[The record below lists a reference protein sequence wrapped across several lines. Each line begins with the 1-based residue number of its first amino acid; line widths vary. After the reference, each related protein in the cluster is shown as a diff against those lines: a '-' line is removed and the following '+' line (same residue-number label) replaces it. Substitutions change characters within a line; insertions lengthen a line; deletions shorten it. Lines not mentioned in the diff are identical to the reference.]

1 MPAYLREQQCVISHT
16 DFICAGPHPQH
27 KIKMALT
34 TKQKQFLRA
43 QAHHLSPVVL
53 LGQHGLTEAVM
64 AEIELAL
71 GIHELIKV
79 RIPGQDREDK
89 KAMMHQIATT
99 TAAELVQTVGH
110 MAVFYR
116 PDPDGARLILPKP
129 ERAGGRKP
137 L

>member
-1 MPAYLREQQCVISHT
+1 MT
-16 DFICAGPHPQH
+16 
-27 KIKMALT
+27 LT

-43 QAHHLSPVVL
+43 QAHHLNPVVL

-79 RIPGQDREDK
+79 RIPGQDRDDK
-89 KAMMHQIATT
+89 KAMMLNIATVT
-99 TAAELVQTVGH
+99 GAELVQTVGH

-116 PDPDGARLILPKP
+116 PHPDGARLTLPKP
-129 ERAGGRKP
+129 EKPGSRK
-137 L
+137 LK